1 MELLGYWKIVR
12 KRLWLIILLVI
23 IAAGGAYY
31 FNQQQVPEYRTTTTL
46 FLNPGVASPLLPY
59 QASNTVQS
67 LANTY
72 VEFMRTRT
80 FAQLVADS
88 TGLELSQEAI
98 LQALATRYVADTQ
111 FFRITAT
118 HTNPEVAQ
126 LLANTSAQ
134 VLIAEDTA
142 RQLAAQEQIDAQ
154 RPVDPDVQALLDLRQ
169 SLQEELDL
177 YEGEMNTTREQIRD
191 LELRGPSEL
200 NNQRLDALRASL
212 ISLQSSRASILTSI
226 ADAQAA
232 IVNQKPASERS
243 NVSTAVVVDE
253 APLPATPLPGGGMQQ
268 TIMVLVMALGAGVG
282 LAFLLEY
289 IDYTIKSPEEL
300 DAAYGLPAL
309 GVIGLA
315 RRKAERA
322 KAPQSDL
329 ITLNDTFSPLS
340 EAFRSLR
347 TSIGFSSLT
356 RPAQSLLITS
366 AGPGEGKSFVAA
378 NLAAALAMG
387 GKRVI
392 LVDTDLR
399 KPTLHHVF
407 GVPREPGF
415 TNLLMSQPDAGLAQF
430 LQKTPVKS
438 LRLVTCG
445 TLPPNPADLLGSP
458 RAIEMMQQLSEH
470 ADIVIYDSPPAATVT
485 DAAIIAQHVD
495 TVIQVVR
502 AGQTRI
508 DLVQRCKTVLEQ
520 VDAQVLGPVLNQVR
534 DSDLG
539 YYAYYY
545 SYGYYGQ
552 NGNGQ
557 NGSGSGRNGNGRN
570 GNHHGGSGLQQRRK
584 KRGLARFWP
593 RRKPPQ
599 RAVPIEPREA
609 TSESRPTVGD
619 G

>member
-12 KRLWLIILLVI
+12 KRLWLIILLVLM
-23 IAAGGAYY
+23 AGGWAYY
-31 FNQQQVPEYRTTTTL
+31 SNQQQVPRYSTTTTL

-59 QASNTVQS
+59 QSTNTVQS

-80 FAQLVADS
+80 FAQLVAEA
-88 TGLELSQEAI
+88 TGMALSQGEI
-98 LQALATRYVADTQ
+98 LGALSTQYVADTQ

-118 HTNPEVAQ
+118 HTNPELAQ
-126 LLANTSAQ
+126 LLANTSAD

-142 RQLAAQEQIDAQ
+142 RQLAAQQQIDAQ
-154 RPVDPDVQALLDLRQ
+154 RPEDRHMQALLDLRQ
-169 SLQEELDL
+169 SLQEELDM
-177 YEGEMNTTREQIRD
+177 YEGEMESTREQIRD

-200 NNQRLDALRASL
+200 NNQRLATLRDSL
-212 ISLQSSRASILTSI
+212 LSLQSSRASILTSM
-226 ADAQAA
+226 ANVQAA
-232 IVNQKPASERS
+232 IVNRQPSSDNS

-253 APLPATPLPGGGMQQ
+253 APLPGGPLPHGNNQRTM
-268 TIMVLVMALGAGVG
+268 MWLVLALGAGIG

-300 DAAYGLPAL
+300 DAVYGLPAL

-315 RRKAERA
+315 RRKSG
-322 KAPQSDL
+322 KQSDL
-329 ITLNDTFSPLS
+329 ITLHDTFSPLA

-347 TSIGFSSLT
+347 TSIGFSALT
-356 RPAQSLLITS
+356 TPTRSLLITS
-366 AGPGEGKSFVAA
+366 AGPSEGKSFVAA
-378 NLAAALAMG
+378 NLAVAMALG
-387 GKRVI
+387 GKKVI

-399 KPTLHHVF
+399 KPTLHQVF
-407 GVPREPGF
+407 GVQREPGF
-415 TNLLMSQPDAGLAQF
+415 TNLLMSRPDAGLAQF

-438 LRLVTCG
+438 LRVLACG

-458 RAIEMMQQLSEH
+458 RAVEVMQQLGEH

-495 TVIQVVR
+495 AVMQVVR

-508 DLVQRCKTVLEQ
+508 NLVQRCKTVLEQ
-520 VDAQVLGPVLNQVR
+520 VNAHVLGPVLNQV
-534 DSDLG
+534 SEADLG

-557 NGSGSGRNGNGRN
+557 NGG
-570 GNHHGGSGLQQRRK
+570 HGGSGMQRRHK

-593 RRKPPQ
+593 GRKKPQ
-599 RAVPIEPREA
+599 RAIPVEPLE
-609 TSESRPTVGD
+609 TTGDSQSTVGD

>member
-1 MELLGYWKIVR
+1 MELLGYWKIIR
-12 KRLWLIILLVI
+12 KRLWLIILFVLI
-23 IAAGGAYY
+23 AGGLAYY
-31 FNQQQVPEYRTTTTL
+31 FNRQQISRYSTTTTL

-59 QASNTVQS
+59 QATNTVQS

-80 FAQLVADS
+80 FAQLVADA
-88 TGLELSQEAI
+88 TGMDLSQEEI
-98 LQALATRYVADTQ
+98 LRALSTQYVADTQ

-118 HTNPEVAQ
+118 HTSPELAQ
-126 LLANTSAQ
+126 LLANTSAE

-142 RQLAAQEQIDAQ
+142 RQMAAQEQIDAQ
-154 RPVDPDVQALLDLRQ
+154 RPEDRHMQALLDLRQ
-169 SLQEELDL
+169 SLQEEIDL

-191 LELRGPSEL
+191 LELRGPSDL
-200 NNQRLDALRASL
+200 NNQRLTSLRESL
-212 ISLQSSRASILTSI
+212 LALQSSRASILTSM
-226 ADAQAA
+226 ANVQAA
-232 IVNQKPASERS
+232 IVNRQPASDSS
-243 NVSTAVVVDE
+243 NVSTAVVVD
-253 APLPATPLPGGGMQQ
+253 AALLPAGPLPHGDTQRTVMWL
-268 TIMVLVMALGAGVG
+268 VLALGAGIG
-282 LAFLLEY
+282 LVFLLEY

-300 DAAYGLPAL
+300 DAVYGLPAL
-309 GVIGLA
+309 GVIGLV
-315 RRKAERA
+315 RRKPGRLQGQ
-322 KAPQSDL
+322 QSDL
-329 ITLNDTFSPLS
+329 ITLHDTFSPLA

-347 TSIGFSSLT
+347 TSIGFSALT
-356 RPAQSLLITS
+356 TPTRSLLITS
-366 AGPGEGKSFVAA
+366 AGPSEGKSFVAA
-378 NLAAALAMG
+378 NLAVAMALG

-399 KPTLHHVF
+399 KPTLHQVF
-407 GVPREPGF
+407 GVQREPGF
-415 TNLLMSQPDAGLAQF
+415 TNLLMRQPDAGLAQF

-458 RAIEMMQQLSEH
+458 RAIEVMRQFSEH
-470 ADIVIYDSPPAATVT
+470 ADIVIYDTPPAATVT

-495 TVIQVVR
+495 AVMQVVR

-508 DLVQRCKTVLEQ
+508 NLVQRCKTVLDQ
-520 VDAQVLGPVLNQVR
+520 VGAHVLGPVLNQV
-534 DSDLG
+534 SEADLG

-557 NGSGSGRNGNGRN
+557 NGTGRNGD
-570 GNHHGGSGLQQRRK
+570 HGGSGAQRRRK

-593 RRKPPQ
+593 KRKTPQ
-599 RAVPIEPREA
+599 RAVPVELLETPGD
-609 TSESRPTVGD
+609 SQSTVGD

>member
-12 KRLWLIILLVI
+12 KRLWLIILFVLM
-23 IAAGGAYY
+23 AGGWAYY
-31 FNQQQVPEYRTTTTL
+31 SNQQQVPRYSTTTTL

-59 QASNTVQS
+59 QATNTVQS

-80 FAQLVADS
+80 FAQLVAEA
-88 TGLELSQEAI
+88 TGMALSQGEI
-98 LQALATRYVADTQ
+98 LGALSTQYVADTQ

-118 HTNPEVAQ
+118 HTNPELAQ
-126 LLANTSAQ
+126 LLANTSAE

-154 RPVDPDVQALLDLRQ
+154 RPEDRHMQALLDLRQ

-177 YEGEMNTTREQIRD
+177 YEGEMTSTRDQIRD

-200 NNQRLDALRASL
+200 NNQRLTALRESL
-212 ISLQSSRASILTSI
+212 LSLQSSRASLLTSM
-226 ADAQAA
+226 ANVQAA
-232 IVNQKPASERS
+232 IVNRQPASDNA
-243 NVSTAVVVDE
+243 NVSTAVVVDV
-253 APLPATPLPGGGMQQ
+253 APLPGSPLPHGNTQR
-268 TIMVLVMALGAGVG
+268 TIMWLVMAFGAGIG

-300 DAAYGLPAL
+300 DAVYGLPAL

-315 RRKAERA
+315 RRKPGRSPAQ
-322 KAPQSDL
+322 QSDL
-329 ITLNDTFSPLS
+329 VTLHDTFSPLA

-347 TSIGFSSLT
+347 TSIGFSALT
-356 RPAQSLLITS
+356 TPTRSLLITS
-366 AGPGEGKSFVAA
+366 AGPSEGKSFVAA
-378 NLAAALAMG
+378 NLAVAMALG
-387 GKRVI
+387 GKKVI

-399 KPTLHHVF
+399 KPTLHQIF
-407 GVPREPGF
+407 GVQREPGF
-415 TNLLMSQPDAGLAQF
+415 TNLLMSQPDTGLSQF

-438 LRLVTCG
+438 LRVLTCG

-458 RAIEMMQQLSEH
+458 RAVEVMQQLSDA
-470 ADIVIYDSPPAATVT
+470 ADVVIYDSPPAATVT

-495 TVIQVVR
+495 AVMQVVR

-508 DLVQRCKTVLEQ
+508 NLVQRCKTVLEQ
-520 VDAQVLGPVLNQVR
+520 VGAHVLGPVLNQV
-534 DSDLG
+534 SEADLG

-557 NGSGSGRNGNGRN
+557 NGNGQNG
-570 GNHHGGSGLQQRRK
+570 GHGGSGMQRRRK

-593 RRKPPQ
+593 GRKTPQ
-599 RAVPIEPREA
+599 RAVPVEPLE
-609 TSESRPTVGD
+609 TTGDSQSTVGD